1 MTTTELEQSLTGPG
15 GPFEIVEVEIRGVP
29 TKVWKNAPGSLRDL
43 WQASRAHGDRDFLV
57 YDDDRYTY
65 GRAHALTAALA
76 RRLTE
81 RYGVG
86 RGDRV
91 AIAMR
96 NYPEWVLTF
105 WATVSIG
112 AVSVP
117 LNAWWTGPELA
128 YGLSDSGA
136 KVLVADGERLDR
148 LTDHLDGLVLTGV
161 VGVRTD
167 RLHPGVVAFD
177 DLVGEVDDGGDA
189 GADLPEA
196 DIDPDD
202 DATILYTSGTTGR
215 PKGAVG
221 THRNITN
228 FLMGGLYM
236 GAVRAAAA
244 AGVPSPGADGEAPP
258 PPSTLLT
265 FPLFHVGGLQSHL
278 IPYTAYGGKLVL
290 MYRWDADRA
299 IDLIEREA
307 ITNFS
312 GVPHTAFDLLERAA
326 ARGVSLSSLQGLASG
341 ATLVPPELVR
351 RVDRQFRSRVAPGN
365 GYGLTETTGAM
376 IVNMGSDYV
385 ARPDS
390 VGKPLA
396 PVVDVRFVGLDGR
409 DVAPGEVGEIWI
421 SGPTI
426 VRGYHNNPDATA
438 AAFTNGWFHTGD
450 LGYLDDDGF
459 THVVDRLKDVV
470 IRGGEN
476 VYAAEVEAA
485 LFEHPDVADAAV
497 VGVPHPTLGE
507 EVAAVVRRRPGSDLD
522 AAAVQAHVAQRLA
535 GFKVPSVVDVRDAE
549 LPRNATGKVLKRQL
563 RDELGAATAPAST
576 ERSSTSP

>member
-1 MTTTELEQSLTGPG
+1 MAMTDLEQSLTGPG
-15 GPFEIVEVEIRGVP
+15 GAFEIAEVDIRGVG
-29 TKVWKNAPGSLRDL
+29 TKTWKNAPGSLRAI
-43 WQASRAHGDRDFLV
+43 WEASRAHGDRDFLV
-57 YDDDRYTY
+57 YDDERYSYART
-65 GRAHALTAALA
+65 HALVAAMA
-76 RRLTE
+76 RRLVDD
-81 RYGVG
+81 YGVAQ
-86 RGDRV
+86 GDRV
-91 AIAMR
+91 ALAMR
-96 NYPEWVLTF
+96 NYPEWVVTF

-112 AVSVP
+112 AVAVP

-136 KVLVADGERLDR
+136 KVLVADGERLER
-148 LTDHLDGLVLTGV
+148 LAGHLGELELAGV
-161 VGVRTD
+161 VGARAD
-167 RLHPGVVAFD
+167 RLPPGAVAFD
-177 DLVGEVDDGGDA
+177 DLVG
-189 GADLPEA
+189 GADSDVGATVPEA
-196 DIDPDD
+196 TIDPDD
-202 DATILYTSGTTGR
+202 DVTILYTSGTTGR

-244 AGVPSPGADGEAPP
+244 AGVPSPRADGGAPP

-299 IDLIEREA
+299 VDIIEREA

-326 ARGVSLSSLQGLASG
+326 ARGVSLDSLQGLASG

-351 RVDRQFRSRVAPGN
+351 RVDRQFSSRVAPGN

-376 IVNMGSDYV
+376 LVNMGTDYV
-385 ARPDS
+385 GRPDS

-396 PVVDVRFVGLDGR
+396 PVVGVRFVGPDGQ
-409 DVAPGEVGEIWI
+409 DVTPGEVGEIWI
-421 SGPTI
+421 NGPTI

-438 AAFTNGWFHTGD
+438 AAFTDGWFHTGD
-450 LGYLDDDGF
+450 LGYLDEDGF

-507 EVAAVVRRRPGSDLD
+507 EVAAVVLARPGRDLD
-522 AAAVQAHVAQRLA
+522 RADVQAHVAQRLA
-535 GFKVPSVVDVRDAE
+535 AFKVPSVVVVREAE
-549 LPRNATGKVLKRQL
+549 LPRNASGKVLKRQL
-563 RDELGAATAPAST
+563 REELSA
-576 ERSSTSP
+576 R